1 MKERI
6 EEVRKRKQELMEEEN
21 KVVGFEKEKFT
32 TEEMR
37 AKFDEITKLINE
49 HKRQKIERTVDE
61 NTEETT
67 GEPEI
72 KVNLTDITDEEMKDK
87 FKAVAQLIEEF
98 QKTRGK

>member
-6 EEVRKRKQELMEEEN
+6 EEVRKRKQELMEEET

-37 AKFDEITKLINE
+37 KKFDEITKLINE
-49 HKRQKIERTVDE
+49 HKREKIERSVDE

-72 KVNLTDITDEEMKDK
+72 KVN
-87 FKAVAQLIEEF
+87 F
-98 QKTRGK
+98 